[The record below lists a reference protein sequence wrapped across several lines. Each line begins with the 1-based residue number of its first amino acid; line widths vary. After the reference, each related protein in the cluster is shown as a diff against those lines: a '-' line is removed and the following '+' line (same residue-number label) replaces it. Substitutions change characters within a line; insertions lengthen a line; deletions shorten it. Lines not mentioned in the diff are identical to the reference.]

1 MQLKNKNK
9 IRSSIK
15 GFTLVELVISIGIFA
30 LMTGVLLSKY
40 GNFNQGVIL
49 TNLAYDVALAIRT
62 SQSYGINVKSAPTT
76 SANYSNSFQYG
87 YGMHFSTLNDTEK
100 KKMTFFV
107 DKSPVDK
114 VYNKPDDD
122 APSSGE
128 LITEYSVKR
137 GLKINKLCVGADIS
151 TCIAVTSMDVMFL
164 RPDPNAIIT
173 ANGNGVTT
181 YSYAYIEILSPDG
194 TSKKIEVRKTGQI
207 EITD

>member
-1 MQLKNKNK
+1 MQLINKNK
-9 IRSSIK
+9 IRSSAK

-49 TNLAYDVALAIRT
+49 TNLAYDIALAIRT
-62 SQSYGINVKSAPTT
+62 SQSYGINVKSAPTS
-76 SANYSNSFQYG
+76 SANYSNIFQYG
-87 YGMHFSTLNDTEK
+87 YGMHFSTLNDTERK
-100 KKMTFFV
+100 RMTFFV
-107 DKSPVDK
+107 DKSPVDN
-114 VYNKPDDD
+114 VYNDT
-122 APSSGE
+122 PSPGE

-151 TCIAVTSMDVMFL
+151 TCVAVTSMDVMFL

-173 ANGNGVTT
+173 ANGNGGTT